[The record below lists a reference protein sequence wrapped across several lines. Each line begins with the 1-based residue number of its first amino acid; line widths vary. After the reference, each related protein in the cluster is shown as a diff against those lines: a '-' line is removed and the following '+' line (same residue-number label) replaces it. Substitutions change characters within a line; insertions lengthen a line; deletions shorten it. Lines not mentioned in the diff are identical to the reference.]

1 MFLTLRKP
9 NPSGRKLNRSL
20 VAIFTI
26 GLVLTS
32 AYFISAQEDTRPD
45 RSSRQQQERRQR
57 GERGRGRFDP
67 AQMAERQTQRAIEN
81 LNLSDEESTVLVPRI
96 KAIAQHR
103 LQQRQALRP
112 LTQALRTAVNGEN
125 QAEIKSALDALK
137 AQQNEQQTKADALE
151 KELVELLTL
160 RQEAQLTIAG
170 VVNSDSG
177 FGGFGGR
184 RGRLGGGDGRR
195 GNRPDRPRDNQ

>member
-9 NPSGRKLNRSL
+9 NPSNRKLNRSF
-20 VAIFTI
+20 VGIFTI
-26 GLVLTS
+26 GLVLAS

-45 RSSRQQQERRQR
+45 RSSREQRTRGERS
-57 GERGRGRFDP
+57 ERGRGQFNV
-67 AQMAERQTQRAIEN
+67 AEMVERQTQRAIED
-81 LNLSDEESTVLVPRI
+81 LNLSGEEAAVLVPRI

-112 LTQALRTAVNGEN
+112 LTQALRTSVDGEDK
-125 QAEIKSALDALK
+125 AEIKSALDALK
-137 AQQNEQQTKADALE
+137 AQQNEQRTKAEALE
-151 KELVELLTL
+151 KELIDLLTL

-170 VVNSDSG
+170 VVNSDGG

-195 GNRPDRPRDNQ
+195 GNRPDRPRGNQ

>member
-1 MFLTLRKP
+1 MFSTLQKS
-9 NPSGRKLNRSL
+9 NPSSRKLNCSFVGVL
-20 VAIFTI
+20 TI

-45 RSSRQQQERRQR
+45 RSSREQRGRGER
-57 GERGRGRFDP
+57 GERGRGQFNV
-67 AQMAERQTQRAIEN
+67 AEMVERQTQRAIEN
-81 LNLSDEESTVLVPRI
+81 LNLSDEEGAVLVPKI

-103 LQQRQALRP
+103 LEQRQTLRP
-112 LTQALRTAVNGEN
+112 LTQALRTSVDGEDK
-125 QAEIKSALDALK
+125 AEIKSALDALK
-137 AQQNEQQTKADALE
+137 AQQNKQKTKAEALE

-170 VVNSDSG
+170 IVNSDG
-177 FGGFGGR
+177 GAGGFGGR

-195 GNRPDRPRDNQ
+195 GDRPNRPRGNQ

>member
-1 MFLTLRKP
+1 MFFSLKKP
-9 NPSGRKLNRSL
+9 NPSSRKLNRSF
-20 VAIFTI
+20 VGIFTI

-45 RSSRQQQERRQR
+45 RSSREQRTR
-57 GERGRGRFDP
+57 GERGRGQFNP
-67 AQMAERQTQRAIEN
+67 AQMAERQTQRAIED
-81 LNLSDEESTVLVPRI
+81 LNLSAEEAAVLVPRI

-112 LTQALRTAVNGEN
+112 LTQALRTSVDGEDK
-125 QAEIKSALDALK
+125 AEIKSALDALK
-137 AQQNEQQTKADALE
+137 AQQNEQKTKAEALE

-170 VVNSDSG
+170 VVNSDGS
-177 FGGFGGR
+177 GGFGGR

-195 GNRPDRPRDNQ
+195 GNRPDRPRGNQ

>member
-9 NPSGRKLNRSL
+9 NPSGRKLNRSF
-20 VAIFTI
+20 VGIFTI
-26 GLVLTS
+26 GLVLAS

-45 RSSRQQQERRQR
+45 RSSRQQGERGQR
-57 GERGRGRFDP
+57 GERGRGQFDP

-81 LNLSDEESTVLVPRI
+81 LNLSDEESAVLVPRI

-112 LTQALRTAVNGEN
+112 LTQALRTAVDGEN

-137 AQQNEQQTKADALE
+137 AQQDEQQTKAEALE
-151 KELVELLTL
+151 RELVELLTL

-184 RGRLGGGDGRR
+184 RGGLGGGDRRR
-195 GNRPDRPRDNQ
+195 GDRPDRPRGNQ